1 VKVTE
6 TFHTSRKL
14 STIAGV
20 YGVPL
25 RALVTVVAHSGR
37 GALGAK
43 FDVGDSLSGLES
55 EGATGIVDCK
65 GEA

>member
-6 TFHTSRKL
+6 AFHTLRKL
-14 STIAGV
+14 SAIAGV
-20 YGVPL
+20 YGVSL
-25 RALVTVVAHSGR
+25 STLVTVITHSGR

-43 FDVGDSLSGLES
+43 FNVSDTLSGLES
-55 EGATGIVDCK
+55 EGAAGIVDCK